1 MMKLQSHLRKK
12 VSYSSL
18 LWRESRVMPG
28 VRYAIRRVSLSQRIE
43 LTQKVRELSL
53 RHEFLKA
60 GDTSDQLDAALSDL
74 LVRRL
79 YLEWGL
85 AELSGLSIDQQPVT
99 TGALIDKGPE
109 ALSDEI
115 ISSIQGEIGLSEEER
130 KNF

>member
-1 MMKLQSHLRKK
+1 MKLQSHLRKK
-12 VSYSSL
+12 VCYSSL
-18 LWRESRVMPG
+18 LWHESRVMPG

-43 LTQKVRELSL
+43 LTQRVRELSS

-60 GDTSDQLDAALSDL
+60 GDTSDEVDAALSDL

-85 AELSGLSIDQQPVT
+85 EELSGLSIDEEAVT
-99 TGALIDKGPE
+99 TAALIDRGPE

-115 ISSIQGEIGLSEEER
+115 IASIQGEIGLSEEER
-130 KNF
+130 KNS